1 MPSDE
6 KSETKLPVQNLVLL
20 ASAVLGAVWLYEGP
34 LKSSRPVEELSS
46 QRLEVVGDRRV
57 QARLW
62 QDPFDAVSRHRD
74 VEKQNG
80 KLGHTHSL
88 RDLVEERVHTDISQV
103 TVLALLTD
111 GAPYADPAESRLRQ
125 RYAVLAGLER
135 SGFDPVDGE
144 HIRFFVWPKEE
155 MPAAVCQDSKKALL
169 DWRDARVPVEW
180 YESSA
185 VAPSQALVLW
195 IKDQDLGRCPV
206 ASLETMRRIVSK
218 EFEDQGKT
226 ITFKVIGPRF
236 SGTLASMVSE
246 ATRSK
251 PREESVASTSGP
263 RDNLLELEVYSPWST
278 VPEKGIY
285 KGKKGVADI
294 LRDANVSFQRVVP
307 TDDRLMFELVEEL
320 GRRGIALRMPCV
332 ENKRCASVAL
342 ISEWDTRYG
351 RALPKE
357 FKEAVR
363 AGDQSETDEA
373 FDRRIRQF
381 SYLRGLDGE
390 LPKEKGKDGQ
400 GDASQGDDKAPPSLN
415 ERRKLTEQLERPEGR
430 SQLDYVRRLVQVLK
444 EAEAEASCGILK
456 GRCPGFKAIGVLGS
470 DVYDKLLILQA
481 LKQNFPHVIFFTTD
495 LDARLF
501 HPREMP
507 WTRNLVVASHFGL
520 TLNKKL
526 QKAIPPFRDTYQT
539 ATFYAV
545 LRALG
550 ALAPGDLCSAGLQ
563 ELPVWRYA
571 IYAEL
576 RTLGTLAPGDLCPVG
591 PLGPPVWQYAIQ
603 PLGGQA
609 TTYFVVSPQPRL
621 HEIGKNGPVDLSI
634 ERVSFRET
642 QIIQSIH
649 EPRPQPPS
657 ADDARKAVAYVAMA
671 VAVGWLLL
679 LLASETVYGVTRS
692 ACRTVL
698 SNPPRIL
705 GMLAIFGAMS
715 WLLWFAV
722 VPSLVADHEA
732 GEPFSFLDGV
742 SIWPSQLLRG
752 AVIVLAFVF
761 IVRIRKRL
769 RNTCEEIERSFYN
782 LLVPRAHVAYASVPM
797 LLNLELLSRF
807 ARLARWSRWGM
818 PWSVNSWSL
827 SDLSAEP
834 ADIWVEYRTRLKPL
848 FLWGRVLCC
857 SVIFLLVGQFIMDLY
872 GQPAT
877 PFRGNVVWQVNKL
890 VLIAA
895 VFMMIVVIF
904 LVLDLTRTTS
914 VFVRKLVTKE
924 LGCAS
929 PTDCLNKLQLVAR
942 VTARIDVFV
951 YYPATLMGLM
961 LLARAEYF
969 DNWNFSIG
977 LGIVVGVGA
986 AYVVASAI
994 RLRASSEEARR
1005 LVMNELSERRLAGLE
1020 PASSQQ
1026 LDQIMATIGMLR
1038 EGAFLPY
1045 AELPVFR
1052 AVALPSGAYGLFAV
1066 IELMTNS
1073 F

>member
-46 QRLEVVGDRRV
+46 QRLEVVGERRV

-62 QDPFDAVSRHRD
+62 QDPFDAVARHWAI
-74 VEKQNG
+74 EKQNG
-80 KLGHTHSL
+80 ESGHIHSL
-88 RDLVEERVHTDISQV
+88 RDLVEEGVHTDISMV

-125 RYAVLAGLER
+125 RYAVIAGLER
-135 SGFDPVDGE
+135 SGFKPVDGE

-155 MPAAVCQDSKKALL
+155 VPAHVCQDMKRTFL

-218 EFEDQGKT
+218 EFEAQGKT
-226 ITFKVIGPRF
+226 ITFKVVGPRF
-236 SGTLASMVSE
+236 SGTLASMVNE
-246 ATRSK
+246 AIHSK
-251 PREESVASTSGP
+251 PTGVSAARTPGIRGKP
-263 RDNLLELEVYSPWST
+263 LELEVYSPWST
-278 VPEKGIY
+278 APEAWIH
-285 KGKKGVADI
+285 KGKTVADI
-294 LRDANVSFQRVVP
+294 LRDANVSFQRAVP
-307 TDDRLMFELVEEL
+307 TDDGLMKELVKEL
-320 GRRGIALRMPCV
+320 GRRG
-332 ENKRCASVAL
+332 VAL
-342 ISEWDTRYG
+342 GETCPKGSRCDLVALVSEWDTLYG
-351 RALPKE
+351 RALPQE

-363 AGDQSETDEA
+363 VEEESATDEKL
-373 FDRRIRQF
+373 DQHIRRF

-390 LPKEKGKDGQ
+390 LPKEKGKEGQ
-400 GDASQGDDKAPPSLN
+400 GDASQGDDKASLSLN
-415 ERRKLTEQLERPEGR
+415 EGRKLVEQLERPEGR

-444 EAEAEASCGILK
+444 EAEAEAQAPCGIWK
-456 GRCPGFKAIGVLGS
+456 GACPGFKAIGVLGS

-501 HPREMP
+501 HPREVQ

-520 TLNKKL
+520 TLNQEL
-526 QKAIPPFRDTYQT
+526 QQAIPPFRDTYQT

-545 LRALG
+545 MRAVG
-550 ALAPGDLCSAGLQ
+550 ALKSEEPCQTES
-563 ELPVWRYA
+563 EVS
-571 IYAEL
+571 
-576 RTLGTLAPGDLCPVG
+576 
-591 PLGPPVWQYAIQ
+591 
-603 PLGGQA
+603 
-609 TTYFVVSPQPRL
+609 FVVRQSAQLTATGGGTCFDVSAQPRL
-621 HEIGKNGPVDLSI
+621 HEIGESGPVDLSLKP
-634 ERVSFRET
+634 VNQTSFRKT
-642 QIIQSIH
+642 QTVRSIH

-657 ADDARKAVAYVAMA
+657 ADDAHSALVFVVTALLVAW
-671 VAVGWLLL
+671 GLLL
-679 LLASETVYGVTRS
+679 PASQTVYRVTRS

-698 SNPPRIL
+698 TNPPRSL

-722 VPSLVADHEA
+722 VPSLVADQEA
-732 GEPFSFLDGV
+732 GEPFSLHDGV

-752 AVIVLAFVF
+752 TVIVLAFVF

-769 RNTCEEIERSFYN
+769 RHACEEIERSFYN
-782 LLVPRAHVAYASVPM
+782 LLAPRTHVVYTSVPM
-797 LLNLELLSRF
+797 LPHPELLSRF
-807 ARLARWSRWGM
+807 ARLAQWCRWDM
-818 PWSVNSWSL
+818 PWSVHSWSL
-827 SDLSAEP
+827 GELSAEP
-834 ADIWVEYRTRLKPL
+834 ADIWVEYRKQLKPL
-848 FLWGRVLCC
+848 YLGVRVLWW
-857 SVIFLLVGQFIMDLY
+857 SIIFFLVGRFIMALY
-872 GQPAT
+872 GQPVT
-877 PFRGNVVWQVNKL
+877 PFRGNVVWQVNQW
-890 VLIAA
+890 VLFAA
-895 VFMMIVVIF
+895 VPMLIVVIF

-942 VTARIDVFV
+942 LTARIDVFV

-969 DNWNFSIG
+969 DNWNFPIG
-977 LGIVVGVGA
+977 LAIVVGVGA

-1005 LVMNELSERRLAGLE
+1005 LVMSELSERRLAGLQ

-1026 LDQIMATIGMLR
+1026 LDQIMATIGTLR

-1066 IELMTNS
+1066 MELIANS

>member
-1 MPSDE
+1 
-6 KSETKLPVQNLVLL
+6 
-20 ASAVLGAVWLYEGP
+20 
-34 LKSSRPVEELSS
+34 
-46 QRLEVVGDRRV
+46 
-57 QARLW
+57 
-62 QDPFDAVSRHRD
+62 

-80 KLGHTHSL
+80 ETRHIHSL
-88 RDLVEERVHTDISQV
+88 RGLVEEVEHTDRAQI

-135 SGFDPVDGE
+135 SDFKPVDGE

-155 MPAAVCQDSKKALL
+155 APAHICQDSKKTLL
-169 DWRDARVPVEW
+169 DWSDARVPVEW

-185 VAPSQALVLW
+185 GAPSQALVLW
-195 IKDQDLGRCPV
+195 IKDQDLGGCPL
-206 ASLETMRRIVSK
+206 ASLEMMRSILSK
-218 EFEDQGKT
+218 EFKAQGKT

-236 SGTLASMVSE
+236 SGTLASMVNE
-246 ATRSK
+246 AIHSK
-251 PREESVASTSGP
+251 PTGVSIAGTLVI
-263 RDNLLELEVYSPWST
+263 RDKPLELDVYSPWST
-278 VPEKGIY
+278 APEEGMRGEKKAIN
-285 KGKKGVADI
+285 GKVAVADI
-294 LRDANVSFQRVVP
+294 LRDANVSFQRAVD
-307 TDDRLMFELVEEL
+307 TDDGLMRELVKEL
-320 GRRGIALRMPCV
+320 ERRGVALREKCW
-332 ENKRCASVAL
+332 ENTSCGLVAL
-342 ISEWDTRYG
+342 ISEWDTLYG
-351 RALPKE
+351 RALPQE

-363 AGDQSETDEA
+363 AGDRSETDEA
-373 FDRRIRQF
+373 LDRRIRRF

-390 LPKEKGKDGQ
+390 LPKEKGKEGQ
-400 GDASQGDDKAPPSLN
+400 GDSLQGDDKASLSLT
-415 ERRKLTEQLERPEGR
+415 ERRKLAAQLERPEGR

-444 EAEAEASCGILK
+444 EAEAQAPCEIWK
-456 GRCPGFKAIGVLGS
+456 GACPGFKAIGVLGS

-501 HPREMP
+501 HPREMQ

-520 TLNKKL
+520 TLNQEL
-526 QKAIPPFRDTYQT
+526 QQSILPFRDTYQT

-545 LRALG
+545 MRALG
-550 ALAPGDLCSAGLQ
+550 ALAPGDLCPAGPQ
-563 ELPVWRYA
+563 GLPEWR
-571 IYAEL
+571 
-576 RTLGTLAPGDLCPVG
+576 
-591 PLGPPVWQYAIQ
+591 YAIQ
-603 PLGGQA
+603 PLGGNA
-609 TTYFVVSPQPRL
+609 TTCFVVSPQPRL

-634 ERVSFRET
+634 ERVPFGTT
-642 QIIQSIH
+642 QIIRSIH

-657 ADDARKAVAYVAMA
+657 VDDAHSALAFVLIALVVAW
-671 VAVGWLLL
+671 GLLIP
-679 LLASETVYGVTRS
+679 ASETVYRVTRS
-692 ACRTVL
+692 VCRTVL
-698 SNPPRIL
+698 TKPIRSL
-705 GMLAIFGAMS
+705 VMLTIFGAMS

-722 VPSLVADHEA
+722 VPFLVADHEA
-732 GEPFSFLDGV
+732 GEPFSLHDGV

-752 AVIVLAFVF
+752 AVIVLALVF
-761 IVRIRKRL
+761 IMRIRKRL
-769 RNTCEEIERSFYN
+769 SNVCEEIERSFHN
-782 LLVPRAHVAYASVPM
+782 LLVPRTHVVYTSVPM
-797 LLNLELLSRF
+797 LPHPELLSRF
-807 ARLARWSRWGM
+807 ARLAQWCRWDM
-818 PWSVNSWSL
+818 PWSGHSWSL
-827 SDLSAEP
+827 GELSAEP
-834 ADIWVEYRTRLKPL
+834 ADIWVEYRKQLKPL
-848 FLWGRVLCC
+848 YLGVRVLWW
-857 SVIFLLVGQFIMDLY
+857 SVIFFLVGGFIMALY
-872 GQPAT
+872 GQPIV
-877 PFRGNVVWQVNKL
+877 PFRGDVVRQVNQW
-890 VLIAA
+890 VLRTA
-895 VFMMIVVIF
+895 VPMMIVVIF

-942 VTARIDVFV
+942 LTARIDVFV

-994 RLRASSEEARR
+994 RLRTSSEEARR

-1026 LDQIMATIGMLR
+1026 LDQIMATIGTLR

>member
-20 ASAVLGAVWLYEGP
+20 AGAVLGAVWLYEGP

-62 QDPFDAVSRHRD
+62 QDPFDAVTRHRD

-80 KLGHTHSL
+80 ELRHIHSL
-88 RDLVEERVHTDISQV
+88 RDLVEEGVHTDISMV

-125 RYAVLAGLER
+125 RYAVIAGLER
-135 SGFDPVDGE
+135 SDFNPVDGE

-155 MPAAVCQDSKKALL
+155 LPADVCQDSKKTLL
-169 DWRDARVPVEW
+169 DWPEARVPVEW

-185 VAPSQALVLW
+185 GPPSQALVLW

-206 ASLETMRRIVSK
+206 ASMETMRRIVFR
-218 EFEDQGKT
+218 EFEAQGKRVM
-226 ITFKVIGPRF
+226 FKVIGPRF
-236 SGTLASMVSE
+236 SGTLASMVNE
-246 ATRSK
+246 AIHSK
-251 PREESVASTSGP
+251 PRGESAASTPGTKDKP
-263 RDNLLELEVYSPWST
+263 LELEIYSPWST
-278 VPEKGIY
+278 APEEWIH
-285 KGKKGVADI
+285 KGKEKAEEKDGVADI
-294 LRDANVSFQRVVP
+294 LRKANVSFQRAVHM
-307 TDDRLMFELVEEL
+307 DDGLMKELVKEL
-320 GRRGIALRMPCV
+320 GRRGVKLGVALGEKCW
-332 ENKRCASVAL
+332 ENKSCDLVAL
-342 ISEWDTRYG
+342 VSEWDTSYG
-351 RALPKE
+351 RALPQE
-357 FKEAVR
+357 FKETVR
-363 AGDQSETDEA
+363 DMAGSATDEA
-373 FDRRIRQF
+373 LDRRIRRF

-400 GDASQGDDKAPPSLN
+400 GDSSQRDDKAPLSLN
-415 ERRKLTEQLERPEGR
+415 ERRTLAEQLERAEGR

-444 EAEAEASCGILK
+444 EAEAEAQAPCGIWK
-456 GRCPGFKAIGVLGS
+456 GTCPGFKAIGVLGS

-520 TLNKKL
+520 TLNQEL
-526 QKAIPPFRDTYQT
+526 QQAIPPFRDTYQT

-545 LRALG
+545 MRAVG
-550 ALAPGDLCSAGLQ
+550 ALKSEEPCQTESEVSFVARQSAHLTAAGG
-563 ELPVWRYA
+563 
-571 IYAEL
+571 
-576 RTLGTLAPGDLCPVG
+576 GTCFD
-591 PLGPPVWQYAIQ
+591 
-603 PLGGQA
+603 
-609 TTYFVVSPQPRL
+609 VSAQPRL
-621 HEIGKNGPVDLSI
+621 HEIGESGPVDLSLKP
-634 ERVSFRET
+634 VNQTSFRKT
-642 QIIQSIH
+642 QTVLSIH

-657 ADDARKAVAYVAMA
+657 ADDAREAVAYVAMA
-671 VAVGWLLL
+671 VVVGWLLL

-698 SNPPRIL
+698 SNPPRSL
-705 GMLAIFGAMS
+705 GMLAIFVAMS
-715 WLLWFAV
+715 WLLWFEAM
-722 VPSLVADHEA
+722 PRLVADQEA

-769 RNTCEEIERSFYN
+769 RNTCEEVERSFYN

-797 LLNLELLSRF
+797 VLNLELLSRF
-807 ARLARWSRWGM
+807 ARLARWSRWGT

-848 FLWGRVLCC
+848 FLWGRVLWC
-857 SVIFLLVGQFIMDLY
+857 SVIFFLVGQFIMALY
-872 GQPAT
+872 GQPVT
-877 PFRGNVVWQVNKL
+877 PFRGNVVWQVNKF

-895 VFMMIVVIF
+895 VSMMIVVIF

-942 VTARIDVFV
+942 LTARIDVFV

-969 DNWNFSIG
+969 DNWNFPIG
-977 LGIVVGVGA
+977 LAIVVGVGA

-1005 LVMNELSERRLAGLE
+1005 LVMRELSERRLAGLQ

-1026 LDQIMATIGMLR
+1026 LDQIMATISTLR

-1066 IELMTNS
+1066 MELIANS

>member
-62 QDPFDAVSRHRD
+62 QDPFDAVARHRAI
-74 VEKQNG
+74 EKQNG
-80 KLGHTHSL
+80 ESGHIHSL
-88 RDLVEERVHTDISQV
+88 RDLVEEGVHTDISMV

-125 RYAVLAGLER
+125 RYAVIAGLER
-135 SGFDPVDGE
+135 SGFNPVDGE

-155 MPAAVCQDSKKALL
+155 LPAAVCQDSKKTLL
-169 DWRDARVPVEW
+169 DWPEARVPVEW
-180 YESSA
+180 YEFSA
-185 VAPSQALVLW
+185 GPPSQALVLW

-206 ASLETMRRIVSK
+206 ASLETMRRIVSR
-218 EFEDQGKT
+218 EFEAQGKRVR
-226 ITFKVIGPRF
+226 FKVIGPRF
-236 SGTLASMVSE
+236 SGTLASMVNE
-246 ATRSK
+246 AIPSK
-251 PREESVASTSGP
+251 PRGESVASTPGT
-263 RDNLLELEVYSPWST
+263 RDKPLELEIYSPWAT
-278 VPEKGIY
+278 VPEEWIH
-285 KGKKGVADI
+285 KGKAKAEGKDGVADI
-294 LRDANVSFQRVVP
+294 LREANVSFQRAVH
-307 TDDRLMFELVEEL
+307 TDDGLMKELVKEL
-320 GRRGIALRMPCV
+320 GRRG
-332 ENKRCASVAL
+332 VAL
-342 ISEWDTRYG
+342 GEKCWENESCDLVVLVSESDTLYG
-351 RALPKE
+351 RALPQE
-357 FKEAVR
+357 FKKTVR
-363 AGDQSETDEA
+363 DMAGSATDEKL
-373 FDRRIRQF
+373 DRHIRRI

-390 LPKEKGKDGQ
+390 LPKEKGKEGQ
-400 GDASQGDDKAPPSLN
+400 GDSSQGDDKAPLSLN

-444 EAEAEASCGILK
+444 EGEAEAEVQALCGILK
-456 GRCPGFKAIGVLGS
+456 GKCPGLKAIGVLGS

-520 TLNKKL
+520 TLNQEL
-526 QKAIPPFRDTYQT
+526 QQAIPPFRDTYQT

-545 LRALG
+545 MRAVG
-550 ALAPGDLCSAGLQ
+550 ALKSEEPCQTESEVSFVARQSAHLTATGG
-563 ELPVWRYA
+563 
-571 IYAEL
+571 
-576 RTLGTLAPGDLCPVG
+576 GTCFD
-591 PLGPPVWQYAIQ
+591 
-603 PLGGQA
+603 
-609 TTYFVVSPQPRL
+609 VSAQPRL
-621 HEIGKNGPVDLSI
+621 HEIGESGLVDLSLKP
-634 ERVSFRET
+634 VNQTSFRKT
-642 QIIQSIH
+642 QTVRSIH

-679 LLASETVYGVTRS
+679 FPASETVYRVTRS
-692 ACRTVL
+692 VCRTVL
-698 SNPPRIL
+698 TKPIRSL
-705 GMLAIFGAMS
+705 VMLTIFGAMS

-722 VPSLVADHEA
+722 VPFLVADHEA
-732 GEPFSFLDGV
+732 GEPFSLHDGV

-761 IVRIRKRL
+761 IMRIRKRL
-769 RNTCEEIERSFYN
+769 SNACEEIERSFHN
-782 LLVPRAHVAYASVPM
+782 LLVPRTHVVYTSVPM
-797 LLNLELLSRF
+797 LPHPELLSRF
-807 ARLARWSRWGM
+807 ARLAQWCRWDM
-818 PWSVNSWSL
+818 PWSGHSWSL
-827 SDLSAEP
+827 GELSAEP
-834 ADIWVEYRTRLKPL
+834 ADIWVEYRKQLKPL
-848 FLWGRVLCC
+848 YLGVRVLWW
-857 SVIFLLVGQFIMDLY
+857 SVIFFLVGGLIMALY
-872 GQPAT
+872 GQPIV
-877 PFRGNVVWQVNKL
+877 PFRGDVVRQVNQW
-890 VLIAA
+890 VLRAA
-895 VFMMIVVIF
+895 VPMMIVVIF

-942 VTARIDVFV
+942 LTARIDVFV

-986 AYVVASAI
+986 AYVVTSAI

-1005 LVMNELSERRLAGLE
+1005 LVMSELSERRLAGLQ

-1026 LDQIMATIGMLR
+1026 LDQIMATIGTLR

-1045 AELPVFR
+1045 TELPVFR

-1066 IELMTNS
+1066 MELMANS

>member
-62 QDPFDAVSRHRD
+62 QDPFDAVSRHQD
-74 VEKQNG
+74 VEKQDG
-80 KLGHTHSL
+80 ELRHIHSL
-88 RDLVEERVHTDISQV
+88 RGLVEEVGHTDGAQI

-135 SGFDPVDGE
+135 SGFKPVDGE

-155 MPAAVCQDSKKALL
+155 VPAHVCQDMKWTFL

-218 EFEDQGKT
+218 EFEAQGKT
-226 ITFKVIGPRF
+226 ITFKVVGPRF
-236 SGTLASMVSE
+236 SGTLASMVNE
-246 ATRSK
+246 AIHSK
-251 PREESVASTSGP
+251 PTGVSVARTPGIRGKP
-263 RDNLLELEVYSPWST
+263 LELEVYSPWST
-278 VPEKGIY
+278 APEAWIH
-285 KGKKGVADI
+285 KGKAVADI
-294 LRDANVSFQRVVP
+294 LRDANVSFQRAVP
-307 TDDRLMFELVEEL
+307 TDDGLMKELVKEL
-320 GRRGIALRMPCV
+320 GRRG
-332 ENKRCASVAL
+332 VAL
-342 ISEWDTRYG
+342 GETCPKGSRCDLVALVSEWDTLYG
-351 RALPKE
+351 RALPQE
-357 FKEAVR
+357 FKKAVR
-363 AGDQSETDEA
+363 VEQESATDEKL
-373 FDRRIRQF
+373 DQHIRGF

-390 LPKEKGKDGQ
+390 LPKEKGKGGQ
-400 GDASQGDDKAPPSLN
+400 GDASQGDDKVPLSLN
-415 ERRKLTEQLERPEGR
+415 ERRKLAEQLERPEGR

-444 EAEAEASCGILK
+444 EGEAEAQAPCGILK
-456 GRCPGFKAIGVLGS
+456 GACPGFKAIGVLGS

-481 LKQNFPHVIFFTTD
+481 LKQSFPHAIFFTTD

-501 HPREMP
+501 HPREIQ

-520 TLNKKL
+520 TLNQEL
-526 QKAIPPFRDTYQT
+526 QQAIPPFRDTYQP

-545 LRALG
+545 MRA
-550 ALAPGDLCSAGLQ
+550 
-563 ELPVWRYA
+563 
-571 IYAEL
+571 
-576 RTLGTLAPGDLCPVG
+576 LGTLAPGDLCPTE
-591 PLGPPVWQYAIQ
+591 PQSPPGWRYAIQ
-603 PLGGQA
+603 PRGGKA
-609 TTYFVVSPQPRL
+609 TTCFVVSPQPRL

-634 ERVSFRET
+634 ERVPFST
-642 QIIQSIH
+642 TKIIRSIH
-649 EPRPQPPS
+649 ELRPQPPS
-657 ADDARKAVAYVAMA
+657 AGDAHSALAFVLIALVVAW
-671 VAVGWLLL
+671 GLLIP
-679 LLASETVYGVTRS
+679 ASETVYRVTRS
-692 ACRTVL
+692 VCRTVL
-698 SNPPRIL
+698 TNPARSL
-705 GMLAIFGAMS
+705 GMLAIFGVMG

-722 VPSLVADHEA
+722 VPSLVADQEA
-732 GEPFSFLDGV
+732 GEPFLLHDGV

-761 IVRIRKRL
+761 IMRVRKRL
-769 RNTCEEIERSFYN
+769 RNACEEIEHSFHN
-782 LLVPRAHVAYASVPM
+782 LLVPRTHVVYTSVPM
-797 LLNLELLSRF
+797 LPHPELVSRF
-807 ARLARWSRWGM
+807 ARLAQWCRWDM
-818 PWSVNSWSL
+818 PWSVHSWSL
-827 SDLSAEP
+827 GELSAKP
-834 ADIWVEYRTRLKPL
+834 ADIWVEYRKQLKPL
-848 FLWGRVLCC
+848 YLGVRVLWW
-857 SVIFLLVGQFIMDLY
+857 SIIFFLVGRFIVALY
-872 GQPAT
+872 GQPIV
-877 PFRGNVVWQVNKL
+877 PFRGDVVRQVNQW
-890 VLIAA
+890 VLFAA
-895 VFMMIVVIF
+895 VPMMIVVIF

-942 VTARIDVFV
+942 LTARIDAFV

-969 DNWNFSIG
+969 DNWNFPIG

-1005 LVMNELSERRLAGLE
+1005 LVMSELSERRLAGLE
-1020 PASSQQ
+1020 PAFSQQ
-1026 LDQIMATIGMLR
+1026 LDQIMATIGTLR

-1045 AELPVFR
+1045 TELPVFR
-1052 AVALPSGAYGLFAV
+1052 AVALPSGAYGLFTVMEFMA
-1066 IELMTNS
+1066 NS